1 MSADPQLDFEV
12 RRHKAIVE
20 RLRAEDDNIDEQA
33 LADTAEGLSDLH
45 EMIAAII
52 RGALEDEMFAATL
65 NLRLNEMTNRLNR
78 YLHRA
83 EKRRELARDVMLETE
98 IKKLNMP
105 DFTASLR
112 NAPPHVVVVDENLIP
127 QAFWEQRPHLRKS
140 DLLAV
145 LKDGVEVEGAALS
158 NSGMSLSVRTR

>member
-1 MSADPQLDFEV
+1 MSTDPNLNFEI

-20 RLRAEDDNIDEQA
+20 RLRAEDDTDEQA

-52 RGALEDEMFAATL
+52 RGALDDETSAAAL
-65 NLRLNEMTNRLNR
+65 NIRLNEMTDRLNR

-83 EKRRELARDVMLETE
+83 EKRRELARDVMLETD
-98 IKKLNMP
+98 IKKLQMP